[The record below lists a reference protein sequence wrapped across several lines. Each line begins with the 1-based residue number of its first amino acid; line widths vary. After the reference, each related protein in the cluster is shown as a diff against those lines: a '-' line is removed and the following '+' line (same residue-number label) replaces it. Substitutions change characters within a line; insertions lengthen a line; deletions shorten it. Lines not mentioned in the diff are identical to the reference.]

1 MLTTIIITV
10 CSTLCAVALI
20 ASIAVAY
27 YRLSKKINTTIFH
40 RELDSVYRSMDDIRS
55 TLIQEKDYLN
65 DYIHVIEKRLRD
77 IIQNDA
83 DNQYSINQELRKKI
97 DSRADRIEAKL
108 EKLRDAVA
116 NSGIDLKVIEQL

>member
-1 MLTTIIITV
+1 LT
-10 CSTLCAVALI
+10 
-20 ASIAVAY
+20 
-27 YRLSKKINTTIFH
+27 
-40 RELDSVYRSMDDIRS
+40 
-55 TLIQEKDYLN
+55 QEKVYLN

-83 DNQYSINQELRKKI
+83 ENQYSINQELRKKI

>member
-1 MLTTIIITV
+1 
-10 CSTLCAVALI
+10 
-20 ASIAVAY
+20 
-27 YRLSKKINTTIFH
+27 
-40 RELDSVYRSMDDIRS
+40 MDDIRS
-55 TLIQEKDYLN
+55 TLTQEKVYLN

-83 DNQYSINQELRKKI
+83 DNQYAINQELRKKI